1 MLKPIGMTEGHY
13 ECRSLDETLP
23 IFTDL
28 LAAEVIERTDKLA
41 VVKHPN
47 TKWRL
52 VIHEGG
58 PDSKNKPH
66 TNHYGFRV
74 ASSKEIPQACE
85 YINANKEKYKIRSV
99 TKPHEAHFAYSIYF
113 KEPGGNDLEIEYYN
127 PAAIKQGRK
136 IAAPHWTTPIP
147 EEKFPG
153 RGYVPQAMTH
163 GTLNCDDKDISD
175 QFLANVLGLDIIGG
189 GRTST
194 YISVPDFGPWYVV
207 VLPTT
212 HRDYLNESNR
222 FTLASR
228 HAGRSRRRAQ
238 RVFQKGKAARHQRCA
253 RVADQ
258 RPGAF
263 PAERYQQELVG
274 DNFVKFSCN
283 QACRNA
289 ADGRLSAAF
298 YFLGTI

>member
-1 MLKPIGMTEGHY
+1 MNILTRIK
-13 ECRSLDETLP
+13 
-23 IFTDL
+23 
-28 LAAEVIERTDKLA
+28 
-41 VVKHPN
+41 
-47 TKWRL
+47 
-52 VIHEGG
+52 
-58 PDSKNKPH
+58 
-66 TNHYGFRV
+66 
-74 ASSKEIPQACE
+74 
-85 YINANKEKYKIRSV
+85 KYKIRSV

-175 QFLANVLGLDIIGG
+175 QFLANVLGLEIIGG

-222 FTLASR
+222 FTPGR
-228 HAGRSRRRAQ
+228 HAGRKEDAHKSFRKRQA
-238 RVFQKGKAARHQRCA
+238 VGITMCA
-253 RVADQ
+253 
-258 RPGAF
+258 
-263 PAERYQQELVG
+263 
-274 DNFVKFSCN
+274 SCKPT
-283 QACRNA
+283 A
-289 ADGRLSAAF
+289 GRTSC
-298 YFLGTI
+298 